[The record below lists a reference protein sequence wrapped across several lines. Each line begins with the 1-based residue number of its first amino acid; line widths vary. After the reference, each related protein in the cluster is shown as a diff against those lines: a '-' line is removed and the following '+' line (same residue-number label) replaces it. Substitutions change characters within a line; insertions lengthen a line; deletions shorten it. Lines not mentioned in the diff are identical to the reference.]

1 MEWRDEG
8 IVLGV
13 KPHGETSAIAELLT
27 QGHGRCLGLVRGG
40 RSRTMRPVLQP
51 GNHVACVWRARLE
64 EHLGHFVFEPLH
76 LQAGLIIDE
85 PLRLMA
91 LSSLTALAQLLPE
104 REPHPRLF
112 GAMQVVLEAIDQDE
126 VWPALLVRWEM
137 GLLDELGFGL
147 DLSKCAATGTVADLI
162 YVSPKTGR
170 AVSGEAGRPYHAKL
184 FQLPAFL
191 RGENQH
197 APGDVMEG
205 LRLTGYFLERHVFGP
220 RSIDMPQARQMLQ
233 EKLSQSLGQ
242 RTH

>member
-8 IVLGV
+8 IILAVR
-13 KPHGETSAIAELLT
+13 PHGETSAIAEILT

-40 RSRTMRPVLQP
+40 RGRRLRPLLQP
-51 GNHVACVWRARLE
+51 GNHVGCVWHARLE
-64 EHLGHFVFEPLH
+64 EHLGHFVLEPIH
-76 LQAGLIIDE
+76 LQAGLIIDD
-85 PLRLMA
+85 PLRLLG

-112 GAMQVVLEAIDQDE
+112 SALQVVLEAIDRDD

-147 DLSKCAATGTVADLI
+147 DLSACAATGSSTDLV
-162 YVSPKTGR
+162 YVSPKSGR
-170 AVSGEAGRPYHAKL
+170 AVSREAGLPYHQRL
-184 FQLPAFL
+184 FQLPGFL
-191 RGENQH
+191 RGEG
-197 APGDVMEG
+197 AGGGAEVTEG

-220 RSIDMPQARQMLQ
+220 RAVDMPQARQMLQ
-233 EKLSQSLGQ
+233 DKLGQ

>member
-8 IVLGV
+8 IILAVR
-13 KPHGETSAIAELLT
+13 PHGETAAIAEILT

-40 RSRTMRPVLQP
+40 RGRRLRPLLQP
-51 GNHVACVWRARLE
+51 GNHVDCVWHARLE
-64 EHLGHFVFEPLH
+64 EHLGHFVLEPLH

-85 PLRLMA
+85 PLRL
-91 LSSLTALAQLLPE
+91 LGVSSLTALAQLLPE

-112 GAMQVVLEAIDQDE
+112 SALQVVLESIDHDD

-147 DLSKCAATGTVADLI
+147 DLSKCAATGQSDDLR

-170 AVSGEAGRPYHAKL
+170 AVSREAGLPYHQRL
-184 FQLPAFL
+184 FQLPPFL
-191 RGENQH
+191 RGGGTGGE
-197 APGDVMEG
+197 GDVIDGM
-205 LRLTGYFLERHVFGP
+205 RLTGYFLERHVFGP
-220 RSIDMPQARQMLQ
+220 RAVDMPQARQMLQ
-233 EKLSQSLGQ
+233 EKLGQ